1 MPMKRPVRNALK
13 RSLVNSAGG
22 QAANTGPG
30 NVDTARTVPSPWLE
44 RLLLL
49 HRQVRSAILKA
60 DRAGTGFKNAKGDD
74 VKLFDIVA
82 NDAALA
88 VLEEFQLPLV
98 VQSEESGRLEIGSS
112 TPRYCLILDPVDG
125 SDNWARGLPL
135 SALSCAV
142 LPIDASLHPDWVEAA
157 LVSPLEQDAP
167 LIALK
172 DAGAWCGKNRLET
185 SNRRSIA
192 EAMISVELNHHS
204 PTPGLARLMAE
215 AKGVRCYGCASR
227 ALSLVAAGDTDA
239 HVDVR
244 GRLTA
249 ESYLAA
255 ARLVIEAGGW
265 VCGLDGNSLAA
276 PASLTDRLGLIAASS
291 RELCDEIVHILSDK
305 SPGRR
310 GPGAAKA

>member
-1 MPMKRPVRNALK
+1 V
-13 RSLVNSAGG
+13 
-22 QAANTGPG
+22 
-30 NVDTARTVPSPWLE
+30 E

-49 HRQVRSAILKA
+49 HRQVREAVMESG
-60 DRAGTGFKNAKGDD
+60 RAGTGSRNAKGDD
-74 VKLFDIVA
+74 VKLFDLAA

-88 VLEEFQLPLV
+88 VFRKLKLSAIV
-98 VQSEESGRLEIGSS
+98 DSEECERLEISPG
-112 TPRYCLILDPVDG
+112 TPRHRLILDPIDG

-142 LPIDASLHPDWVEAA
+142 LPVDAPLHPNWVEAA
-157 LVSPLEQDAP
+157 LVGPLEQDTP

-172 DAGAWCGKNRLET
+172 GSGAWRGSERLKASQVRNMT
-185 SNRRSIA
+185 

-204 PTPGLARLMAE
+204 PSPGLARLMA
-215 AKGVRCYGCASR
+215 AARGVRCYGCASR
-227 ALSLVAAGDTDA
+227 ALSLVAAGTTDA

-265 VCGLDGNSLAA
+265 VSDLHGAPLAA
-276 PASLTDRLGLIAASS
+276 PENLTGRVSLVAASS
-291 RELCDEIVHILSDK
+291 RELCDRIVELL
-305 SPGRR
+305 GNE
-310 GPGAAKA
+310 GP